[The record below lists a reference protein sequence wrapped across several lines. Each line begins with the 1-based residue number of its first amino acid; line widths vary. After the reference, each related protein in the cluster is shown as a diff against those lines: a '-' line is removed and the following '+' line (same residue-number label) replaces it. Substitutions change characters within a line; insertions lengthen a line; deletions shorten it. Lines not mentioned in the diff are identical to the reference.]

1 MEIFVLNKNF
11 EIIDIIDYYK
21 SLEWV
26 KRYCDTG
33 DFVLNINANAHTVQI
48 LKEKN
53 YIVRE
58 DDEKIYQIEKINLK
72 SNEEDGDIL
81 TVSGRSIE
89 KILAQRIVWKQT
101 SVGGGETAEDFIR
114 RIITENAINPSD
126 KKRKIPRLKLGE
138 KMGFSEKIEK
148 QLTGDNLLTAV
159 KEICNTY
166 SYGFKIVMN
175 EAGELVFKLYKGK
188 DRSYRQNENPFVIF
202 SPDFDNVVNTE
213 YEYDET
219 NISNV
224 ALIGGEGEGNERKF
238 QNLGDTEGMERYEL
252 FVDAKDVSSNN
263 GEISTSE
270 YNNMLLERGRE
281 KIAENTF
288 IETYDGELEN
298 TNTYIYKEDYDIGDV
313 VQIVDKFGIESTPR
327 ILEIIES
334 DNENGYKIVA
344 TYGSWEVI

>member
-1 MEIFVLNKNF
+1 MEIAILNKEF
-11 EIIDIIDYYK
+11 EIIDVIDYYK

-33 DFVLNINANAHTVQI
+33 DFVLNIIANAHTVQN
-48 LKEKN
+48 LKERN
-53 YIVRE
+53 YVVRE
-58 DDEKIYQIEKINLK
+58 DDDKIYQIEKINLK

-81 TVSGRSIE
+81 TVSGRSVE

-101 SVGGGETAEDFIR
+101 RANGGETAEDFIR

-175 EAGELVFKLYKGK
+175 ETGELVFELYKGK

-224 ALIGGEGEGNERKF
+224 ALIGGEGEGNERKY
-238 QNLGDTEGMERYEL
+238 QTIGNTEGMERYEL

-263 GEISTSE
+263 GEISAAE
-270 YNNMLLERGRE
+270 YNNMLIERGRE

>member
-48 LKEKN
+48 LREKN

-89 KILAQRIVWKQT
+89 KILAQRIIWKQT
-101 SVGGGETAEDFIR
+101 SAGGGETAEDFIR

-175 EAGELVFKLYKGK
+175 EAGELVFELYKGK

-219 NISNV
+219 NISNT

-238 QNLGDTEGMERYEL
+238 QTLGNTEGMERYEL

-263 GEISTSE
+263 GEISTTE

-288 IETYDGELEN
+288 VETYDGELEN
-298 TNTYIYKEDYDIGDV
+298 TNTYIYKEDYELGDV
-313 VQIVDKFGIESTPR
+313 VQIVDKFGIESTPK

>member
-1 MEIFVLNKNF
+1 MEIFVLNRDF
-11 EIIDIIDYYK
+11 EIIDIIDYHK

-101 SVGGGETAEDFIR
+101 SAGGGETAEDFIR

-175 EAGELVFKLYKGK
+175 EAGELVFELYKGK

-238 QNLGDTEGMERYEL
+238 QTLGNMEGMERCEL

-298 TNTYIYKEDYDIGDV
+298 TNTYIYKEDYQLGDV

>member
-1 MEIFVLNKNF
+1 MEIAILNKEF
-11 EIIDIIDYYK
+11 EIIDVIDYYK

-33 DFVLNINANAHTVQI
+33 DFVLNIIANAHTVQN
-48 LKEKN
+48 LKERN
-53 YIVRE
+53 YVVRE
-58 DDEKIYQIEKINLK
+58 DDDKIYQIEKINLK

-81 TVSGRSIE
+81 TVSGRSVE

-101 SVGGGETAEDFIR
+101 SANGGETAEDFIR

-175 EAGELVFKLYKGK
+175 ETGELVFELYKGK

-224 ALIGGEGEGNERKF
+224 ALIGGEGEGNERKY
-238 QNLGDTEGMERYEL
+238 QTLGNTEGMERYEL

-263 GEISTSE
+263 GEISAAE
-270 YNNMLLERGRE
+270 YNNMLIERGRE

-288 IETYDGELEN
+288 VETYDGELEN

>member
-1 MEIFVLNKNF
+1 MQLFVLNKDF

-33 DFVLNINANAHTVQI
+33 DFVLKIIANAHTVQV
-48 LKEKN
+48 LKKRN

-72 SNEEDGDIL
+72 SNEEDGDTLI
-81 TVSGRSIE
+81 VSGRSIE

-101 SVGGGETAEDFIR
+101 SAGGGETAEDFVR
-114 RIITENAINPSD
+114 RIINENAINPSD
-126 KKRKIPRLKLGE
+126 PKRKIPRLKLGE

-175 EAGELVFKLYKGK
+175 EAGELVFDLYKGT
-188 DRSYRQNENPFVIF
+188 DRSYRQNENPYVIF
-202 SPDFDNVVNTE
+202 SQDFDNVVNTE

-238 QNLGDTEGMERYEL
+238 QTLGNAEGMGRYEL
-252 FVDAKDVSSNN
+252 FVDAKDISSNN

-298 TNTYIYKEDYDIGDV
+298 TNTYIYKKDYEIGDV

-334 DNENGYKIVA
+334 MNENGYRIVA
-344 TYGSWEVI
+344 TYGNWEVI